1 MRQEL
6 QCVLDIVRIVP
17 ATDLPRLLGELEEV
31 RTTGLARL
39 TAPVPVE
46 APGDCNGEDVLDVAE
61 AAAYIDMSAKWLYRH
76 YTIIP
81 HVRIGFGSKPRLK
94 FRRRDLDAWLE
105 QHRIKHGKH

>member
-1 MRQEL
+1 MRREL
-6 QCVLDIVRIVP
+6 ESVLDVVRNVP
-17 ATDLPRLLGELEEV
+17 ATELPALIGQLAEVHAVAISRLS
-31 RTTGLARL
+31 T
-39 TAPVPVE
+39 PVPVE
-46 APGDCNGEDVLDVAE
+46 APGDRNGEDVLDVEE